1 MERGSEGLKIC
12 QVFVDPI
19 VFKQKTYCSVVVG
32 VKNLVIFCGRRK
44 WITLKETKLQH
55 YQN

>member
-1 MERGSEGLKIC
+1 MERGWEGLKIC